1 MKHKAVFE
9 YQKPNVEENFFV
21 LQRGPGLPNL
31 RKLFQLTC
39 PNHSLLEAFI
49 MLSGHTY
56 QHLPICNY
64 NYSERLH
71 FHFQVSDGAFSQIF
85 TKCESQSVV
94 YDSLQPHVLQ
104 PTSSS
109 VQGILQAEYWSG
121 QPFPSPGDFPDPGIK
136 LRAPALQVDSLP
148 SEPGEKP

>member
-1 MKHKAVFE
+1 MKDVKEMERKSVFK

-71 FHFQVSDGAFSQIF
+71 FHFQAFSQIF
-85 TKCESQSVV
+85 TKCESVSQSVV

-104 PTSSS
+104 PISSS
-109 VQGILQAEYWSG
+109 VQGIFQAGMLDWVAI
-121 QPFPSPGDFPDPGIK
+121 PFSRG
-136 LRAPALQVDSLP
+136 S
-148 SEPGEKP
+148 S